1 MKILSNLLA
10 QIHYSAS
17 LNMSGREA
25 VFLLLLA
32 GLAWMMGRKKPMV
45 LCAYS
50 IFLILY
56 ITLLRRAPGYNEQIH
71 LHLRFWP
78 EAGVWAGN
86 LLNLFLYIPFGWS
99 FVQWKRKSG
108 VWQILLT
115 GFVLSVFC
123 EALQYVTGRG
133 WADVNDV
140 VFNVLGMD
148 CGAWIYSKRSCHWT
162 GSGTFK
168 Y

>member
-123 EALQYVTGRG
+123 KVRLFANRYSRKYRQKVTVTTLFPTAFQLLPQTPHVR
-133 WADVNDV
+133 
-140 VFNVLGMD
+140 F
-148 CGAWIYSKRSCHWT
+148 HE
-162 GSGTFK
+162 
-168 Y
+168 